1 MQNKRIVVLVV
12 LIFAAALVLGYLIG
26 RTPSLGTPVAA
37 VSAKAAAKPADGSES
52 AAHSRKTVM
61 SASAASIQKKR
72 TDAPDTPTL
81 KSVYADLKRRAD
93 ANDADAAAE
102 LYRDLSRCHLEQE
115 LGRTLPTWLKS
126 ALDGD
131 TSKDTP
137 EQLKQREEFLDSM
150 QKEVDFVQRNQAFCA
165 DADPDT
171 LAQLVP
177 ATLKAAQLG
186 DINATRCYLSN
197 VIQMVPGLLDH
208 PEWITDFK
216 QNAVPLAQFGV
227 EHGDWRTVALLA
239 HAYRGTFSGSL
250 LTQAVKADPVQ
261 AYQYTKL
268 LSLGSSL
275 KGTDPNQMT
284 EGLTAEQI
292 AQADAAAQDMYVRY
306 FNSTPDKASPMQFPC
321 TNIDD

>member
-12 LIFAAALVLGYLIG
+12 SIIIAALLLGYLIG
-26 RTPSLGTPVAA
+26 RAPSLGTPA
-37 VSAKAAAKPADGSES
+37 AAAKFAAKSSDFSER
-52 AAHSRKTVM
+52 AAQSRKTV
-61 SASAASIQKKR
+61 ASTSTSSIRKKR
-72 TDAPDTPTL
+72 AQAPDAPTM

-93 ANDADAAAE
+93 ANDADAASE

-115 LGRTLPTWLKS
+115 LGRALPNWLKS
-126 ALDGD
+126 ELDGD
-131 TSKDTP
+131 TSNDTP
-137 EQLKQREEFLDSM
+137 EQLEQREKILESM

-165 DADPDT
+165 NADPDT
-171 LAQLVP
+171 LVQMVP

-186 DINATRCYLSN
+186 DVNATRCYLSN
-197 VIQMVPGLLDH
+197 EIQMVPGLLDH

-216 QNAVPLAQFGV
+216 QNAVPLAQFGL

-268 LSLGSSL
+268 LTLGSPSQ
-275 KGTDPNQMT
+275 GTYLSQVA

-292 AQADAAAQDMYVRY
+292 AQADAAAQEMYVRY
-306 FNSTPDKASPMQFPC
+306 FNSTPDKTSTQFPC
-321 TNIDD
+321 ADIED